1 MFFVLQKLKGDI
13 ESKQPDFDQAV
24 KKILAVQLE
33 SDSVTQNLRSRLE
46 AAIKT
51 TNVRLTTLKAL
62 AFQNQNYKFC
72 PFVG

>member
-33 SDSVTQNLRSRLE
+33 SDSITQNLRSRLE

-51 TNVRLTTLKAL
+51 TNVRNNHFESNGVSKPRFTNSVSL
-62 AFQNQNYKFC
+62 
-72 PFVG
+72 